1 MTIGEIF
8 GAGAATFGF
17 SLLLAFLVDIR
28 SKLSK
33 VCLAVAALKRGDE
46 DRAKEISEM
55 KAACIRNHN
64 GSGNTRKYTKGI
76 RDASSVRL

>member
-1 MTIGEIF
+1 MTIGEIV

-46 DRAKEISEM
+46 DREKEIAEM
-55 KAACIRNHN
+55 KAKCIRQHDSN
-64 GSGNTRKYTKGI
+64 GRSRKYVEETHVPT
-76 RDASSVRL
+76 S